1 MKKCQTEKD
10 FISIEQR
17 NKQTKSQILNKKLKM
32 LMSKV
37 PKIPKILLNIPF
49 NYSTIN
55 DKKFQR
61 RIGTNM
67 ITNESYTISNIE
79 NTNPNYIYNSLSTT
93 HRTKIY
99 QRKKI
104 QFPEKMN
111 DSKEKIDK
119 NNSLSLKKNLNK
131 KASENQK
138 KLKSFK
144 SAKNN
149 TIISTDNPKYLL
161 NNTKFAHKIKK
172 YLNPNFYLD
181 RNNTI
186 NEGINEE
193 KEIKTSR
200 YKRININNIN
210 INLNSINKITNKI
223 DLGDINSTNLN
234 TSRSNNRKIK
244 EIHFLKKLNFD
255 QPHKNFIPNYKTIIK
270 NNKKNRGNETRLN
283 NQNKIINRIK
293 IKQNFIYKN
302 FESNQKNRMLKNKN
316 INKLQSKIKNSLFI
330 IDKSKKKSKSSKK
343 SLNCL
348 KATTSNT
355 KIINSNKI
363 NKSNINIKNKK
374 LENIE
379 SNLITSE
386 SLTILDNSISE
397 FINDSKNISR
407 SESEKDEKHTVVT
420 THQIN
425 LFLNKARKS
434 FMKMKPKNIKN
445 NLNNF
450 GNKKINLGIKEKKA
464 EFKNIFFSSINTNFK
479 LLLVKFLDKKSL
491 LVLSSVNKNFYH
503 NLRKKIYKYFYD
515 KIIKNNGNKDHILK
529 ILS

>member
-17 NKQTKSQILNKKLKM
+17 HKQTKSQILNKKLKM

-223 DLGDINSTNLN
+223 DLGDISSTNLN
-234 TSRSNNRKIK
+234 TSRSNNGKNK

-316 INKLQSKIKNSLFI
+316 IIHFIKLI
-330 IDKSKKKSKSSKK
+330 IF
-343 SLNCL
+343 LL
-348 KATTSNT
+348 K
-355 KIINSNKI
+355 
-363 NKSNINIKNKK
+363 
-374 LENIE
+374 
-379 SNLITSE
+379 LI
-386 SLTILDNSISE
+386 
-397 FINDSKNISR
+397 
-407 SESEKDEKHTVVT
+407 
-420 THQIN
+420 
-425 LFLNKARKS
+425 
-434 FMKMKPKNIKN
+434 
-445 NLNNF
+445 
-450 GNKKINLGIKEKKA
+450 
-464 EFKNIFFSSINTNFK
+464 
-479 LLLVKFLDKKSL
+479 
-491 LVLSSVNKNFYH
+491 
-503 NLRKKIYKYFYD
+503 
-515 KIIKNNGNKDHILK
+515 
-529 ILS
+529 